1 MPQAPRKTLRM
12 RMNSRKGFDSQ
23 PFNSISRRGKHGRE
37 RKEVQHPKS
46 ARYEI
51 PTSSEEPVSD
61 CCFKAPP
68 TRMSEDHSTS
78 DEEARGRQKFR
89 GDDRRR
95 NDAAKRTPWLAKRS
109 TTEDTAIS
117 QEIIHNI
124 IIRAVY
130 AGKISFS
137 VLEDT
142 NLTIAS
148 ITEFFKK
155 YNGDLMLQWK
165 QDLEVQ
171 KSSDN
176 DSITAQHP
184 QDIASQPFSVLQV
197 AFGWA
202 RSKLRADI
210 NKTSTEMKR
219 EEAMAQIKRVRE
231 LYLLKKAEGLT
242 NPKEI
247 MASVRDTL
255 KEESPNP
262 AQELK
267 ESQTNIGLTECAQR
281 HAPTEEGKRAEVQY
295 QREYLD
301 GIYCRPMPHQDDTSS
316 KSLGTQS
323 WPLTFRKRGEPV
335 DAIASLSPPLE
346 LPFQKHSRRRDSAI
360 VLSYFD
366 STKQDSRRY
375 HKGTAAIRD
384 KRKQSSTLSDKSTH
398 LSETLAK
405 TSIAYAGSSQHR
417 SKSPE
422 KKQRGTRGVAR
433 PIYK

>member
-1 MPQAPRKTLRM
+1 
-12 RMNSRKGFDSQ
+12 MNTHQRIKVL
-23 PFNSISRRGKHGRE
+23 K
-37 RKEVQHPKS
+37 
-46 ARYEI
+46 AR
-51 PTSSEEPVSD
+51 V
-61 CCFKAPP
+61 
-68 TRMSEDHSTS
+68 EDEGVPLK
-78 DEEARGRQKFR
+78 DKM
-89 GDDRRR
+89 
-95 NDAAKRTPWLAKRS
+95 
-109 TTEDTAIS
+109 
-117 QEIIHNI
+117 EII
-124 IIRAVY
+124 
-130 AGKISFS
+130 
-137 VLEDT
+137 
-142 NLTIAS
+142 
-148 ITEFFKK
+148 EFFKK
-155 YNGDLMLQWK
+155 YNGDLVLQWK

-231 LYLLKKAEGLT
+231 LYLLKKAEGIT
-242 NPKEI
+242 NPKEV

-346 LPFQKHSRRRDSAI
+346 LPFQKHSR
-360 VLSYFD
+360 
-366 STKQDSRRY
+366 
-375 HKGTAAIRD
+375 
-384 KRKQSSTLSDKSTH
+384 
-398 LSETLAK
+398 
-405 TSIAYAGSSQHR
+405 
-417 SKSPE
+417 
-422 KKQRGTRGVAR
+422 
-433 PIYK
+433 